1 VSTAKHKEG
10 FNYDENDYTENLQSY
25 VFTRGQRKNRE
36 VIKYLEDLYDVTFQ
50 YLFEI
55 EKDGKSEKI
64 SCCEISTFIAFL
76 RALEKNDFKIIPYEW
91 QE

>member
-1 VSTAKHKEG
+1 
-10 FNYDENDYTENLQSY
+10 
-25 VFTRGQRKNRE
+25 
-36 VIKYLEDLYDVTFQ
+36 VTFQ
-50 YLFEI
+50 YFFEI

>member
-1 VSTAKHKEG
+1 MMRMITQKTYRAMFSQEDKE
-10 FNYDENDYTENLQSY
+10 
-25 VFTRGQRKNRE
+25 KNRE
-36 VIKYLEDLYDVTFQ
+36 VIKYLEDLYNVTFQ

-55 EKDGKSEKI
+55 EKDGKLEKI
-64 SCCEISTFIAFL
+64 DCCDISTFIAFL

>member
-1 VSTAKHKEG
+1 MMRMITQKTYRAMFSQEDKE
-10 FNYDENDYTENLQSY
+10 
-25 VFTRGQRKNRE
+25 KNRE

-55 EKDGKSEKI
+55 VDNGKLEKI
-64 SCCEISTFIAFL
+64 GCCEISTFIAFFFF
-76 RALEKNDFKIIPYEW
+76 LEKNNFKIIPYEW

>member
-1 VSTAKHKEG
+1 MMRMITQKTYRAMFSQEDKE
-10 FNYDENDYTENLQSY
+10 
-25 VFTRGQRKNRE
+25 KNRE
-36 VIKYLEDLYDVTFQ
+36 VIKYLEDLYDETFQ

-55 EKDGKSEKI
+55 VNDGRLEKI

-76 RALEKNDFKIIPYEW
+76 HALEKNDFKIIPYEW